1 MPTKIPA
8 VSRAMAVFEA
18 FAREKRDLSNSDM
31 ARLLSVADSSC
42 SDLLHTL
49 HSLGYLMRTSR
60 TRRFYPTGRLLETA
74 RQIAG
79 TDPLSRLA
87 QEAVGRLTEATN
99 ESAFFGLLEPL
110 AVRVAAAAQS
120 RLPLRYILD
129 VGERVALHASALGK
143 AMLGMLPE
151 EEARARLDAIKR
163 PAVTPNTVVDVEQLM
178 VQLARGREQGWY
190 EAHDEGTAGVTAL
203 AVPARLDDR
212 PVAISLAG
220 PTERIERHREPY
232 LAALREVRDALLPE
246 N

>member
-1 MPTKIPA
+1 MPIKIPA

-151 EEARARLDAIKR
+151 EEARARLDAIRR

-178 VQLARGREQGWY
+178 AQLARGREQGWY

-232 LAALREVRDALLPE
+232 LAALREVRDALLPD